1 MEIEAKLSVESHD
14 VVRSALGAAKARY
27 VSLVLETNHIFDAPD
42 HGLRAAGKGLRVR
55 INHHLDDQHEEVVIT
70 VKGPLQPGPLKSRE
84 EHEMIV
90 SDAKEAVQFLK
101 TLGYVPVLSF
111 QKRRETWEL
120 GGCKVELDEVP
131 HLGKFVEIEGP
142 SESSVIQVQRDL
154 ELAELPVIRTSY
166 VAMIAKWMGVNGA
179 AGNELTFPKASS

>member
-1 MEIEAKLSVESHD
+1 MEIEAKLSVENHD
-14 VVRSALGAAKARY
+14 VVRRAMSALKAKHL
-27 VSLVLETNHIFDAPD
+27 SLVLETNHILDTPD
-42 HGLRAAGKGLRVR
+42 HALRAAGKGLRVR
-55 INHHLDDQHEEVVIT
+55 INHHLDDHHEEVVIT

-90 SDAKEAVQFLK
+90 VDAKEAVQFLQ

-120 GGCKVELDEVP
+120 ADCKVELDEVP

-142 SESSVIQVQRDL
+142 SESAVIQVQKKL
-154 ELAELPVIRTSY
+154 NLADLPVIKTSY
-166 VAMIAKWMGVNGA
+166 VAMIAKWMSE
-179 AGNELTFPKASS
+179 NEGKQPKFE